1 MDNLLKSI
9 IKKKDEAH
17 LGAMFCVLGATPS
30 AIEARLGL
38 TSYLCTLW
46 KGEPNLNA
54 YNQLVGAMM
63 AIPAEGQYFRQA
75 TELSFLT
82 GLYRMRLHLETSN
95 GYYSK

>member
-1 MDNLLKSI
+1 MQ
-9 IKKKDEAH
+9 A
-17 LGAMFCVLGATPS
+17 ALGATPS

-38 TSYLCTLW
+38 TSYICTLW

-63 AIPAEGQYFRQA
+63 VIPPEGAYFHQA

-82 GLYRMRLHLETSN
+82 GLYRMRLHLETAN
-95 GYYSK
+95 GYYEKRA